1 MKHMSPGKPG
11 DIYSILNEKSDNMAF
26 ELLVES
32 AIDDVNPEQV
42 YQELFLTTSRN
53 AKKRL
58 RRWTETVEDVLKDIN
73 SYQKNDQLNAGL
85 IATEFGNV
93 YITTYVNGI
102 PSTRASETAYHHALT
117 FIVKKLEI
125 VTERKRTSKAFDPSQ
140 MDQLKDFRNDI
151 RDLVRTIDACVN
163 LTKEKATNTVLNN
176 AVKDVVEVNTKC
188 IETYSKVRSF
198 IHNSDLNFNIE

>member
-1 MKHMSPGKPG
+1 
-11 DIYSILNEKSDNMAF
+11 MAF

-32 AIDDVNPEQV
+32 AELDDVNPEQV
-42 YQELFLTTSRN
+42 YQELFLTTNRN

-58 RRWTETVEDVLKDIN
+58 RRWSEAVEDVLKDIN

-93 YITTYVNGI
+93 YITTYVGGI
-102 PSTRASETAYHHALT
+102 PTTSTYESAYHHALT

-125 VTERKRTSKAFDPSQ
+125 ITERKRTSKAFDVSQ
-140 MDQLKDFRNDI
+140 KDQLKEFRNDI

-176 AVKDVVEVNTKC
+176 AVKDVVEANEQC
-188 IETYSKVRSF
+188 IESYSKVRSF

>member
-1 MKHMSPGKPG
+1 
-11 DIYSILNEKSDNMAF
+11 MAF

-32 AIDDVNPEQV
+32 AELDDVNPDQV

-58 RRWTETVEDVLKDIN
+58 RRWSEAVEDVLKDIN
-73 SYQKNDQLNAGL
+73 GYQKNDQLNAGL

-102 PSTRASETAYHHALT
+102 PSTRAYETAYHHALT

-125 VTERKRTSKAFDPSQ
+125 ITERKRTNKAFDVSQ
-140 MDQLKDFRNDI
+140 KDQLKDFRNDI

-176 AVKDVVEVNTKC
+176 AVKDVVEANTKC

>member
-1 MKHMSPGKPG
+1 
-11 DIYSILNEKSDNMAF
+11 MAF

-32 AIDDVNPEQV
+32 AIDDVEPDQV

-85 IATEFGNV
+85 IASEFGNV
-93 YITTYVNGI
+93 YMTTYVNGT
-102 PSTRASETAYHHALT
+102 PVTSTYESAYHHALT
-117 FIVKKLEI
+117 FIIKKLEI

-151 RDLVRTIDACVN
+151 RELVRTIDACVN
-163 LTKEKATNTVLNN
+163 LTKEKATNTVLDN
-176 AVKDVVEVNTKC
+176 AVKDVVDANNKC
-188 IETYSKVRSF
+188 VETYSKVRSF
-198 IHNSDLNFNIE
+198 IHSSDMNFNIE

>member
-1 MKHMSPGKPG
+1 
-11 DIYSILNEKSDNMAF
+11 MAF

-32 AIDDVNPEQV
+32 AELDDVNPEQV

-73 SYQKNDQLNAGL
+73 TYQKNDQLNAGL
-85 IATEFGNV
+85 IASEFGNV

-102 PSTRASETAYHHALT
+102 PTTSAYESAYHHALT

-125 VTERKRTSKAFDPSQ
+125 ITERKRTDKAFDPSQ
-140 MDQLKDFRNDI
+140 KDQLKDFRNDI

-176 AVKDVVEVNTKC
+176 AVKDVVESNAKC

>member
-1 MKHMSPGKPG
+1 
-11 DIYSILNEKSDNMAF
+11 MAF

-32 AIDDVNPEQV
+32 AIDDIEPDQV
-42 YQELFLTTSRN
+42 YQELFLTTSKN

-58 RRWTETVEDVLKDIN
+58 RRWSEAVEDVLKDI
-73 SYQKNDQLNAGL
+73 SGYQKNDQLNAGL
-85 IATEFGNV
+85 IASEFGNV
-93 YITTYVNGI
+93 YITTYVYGSPVTN
-102 PSTRASETAYHHALT
+102 SYESAYHHALT
-117 FIVKKLEI
+117 FIIKKLEI

-151 RDLVRTIDACVN
+151 RELVRRIDACVN

-176 AVKDVVEVNTKC
+176 AVKDVVEANAKC

>member
-1 MKHMSPGKPG
+1 
-11 DIYSILNEKSDNMAF
+11 MAF

-32 AIDDVNPEQV
+32 AELDDVNPEQV

-58 RRWTETVEDVLKDIN
+58 RRWSEAVEDVLKDIS

-85 IATEFGNV
+85 IASEFGNV

-102 PSTRASETAYHHALT
+102 PSTRAYETAYHHALT
-117 FIVKKLEI
+117 FIIKKLEI
-125 VTERKRTSKAFDPSQ
+125 ITERKRTSKAFDVSQ
-140 MDQLKDFRNDI
+140 KDQLKEFRNDI

-176 AVKDVVEVNTKC
+176 AVKDVVEANAKC

>member
-1 MKHMSPGKPG
+1 
-11 DIYSILNEKSDNMAF
+11 MAF

-32 AIDDVNPEQV
+32 AIDDMDPEQV

-58 RRWTETVEDVLKDIN
+58 RRWSEAVEDVLKDIN
-73 SYQKNDQLNAGL
+73 SYQKNDQLNSGL
-85 IATEFGNV
+85 IASEFGNV

-102 PSTRASETAYHHALT
+102 PTTSTYESAYHHALT

-125 VTERKRTSKAFDPSQ
+125 ITERKRTSKAFDTSQ

-151 RDLVRTIDACVN
+151 RELLRTIDACVK
-163 LTKEKATNTVLNN
+163 LAKEKATNTVLNN
-176 AVKDVVEVNTKC
+176 AVKDVVNANSKC

-198 IHNSDLNFNIE
+198 IHGSDMNFNIE